1 MASFACPTR
10 EILSSRFT
18 EDPGAGLTSVTI
30 AESSLEPA
38 ILLML
43 NPKFPNASLAS
54 LIVIPTTLGISTM
67 VDFVSLIVISTV
79 AFLEALPPGC
89 KP

>member
-1 MASFACPTR
+1 
-10 EILSSRFT
+10 
-18 EDPGAGLTSVTI
+18 
-30 AESSLEPA
+30 
-38 ILLML
+38 ML

-54 LIVIPTTLGISTM
+54 FMVIPTTLGISTM